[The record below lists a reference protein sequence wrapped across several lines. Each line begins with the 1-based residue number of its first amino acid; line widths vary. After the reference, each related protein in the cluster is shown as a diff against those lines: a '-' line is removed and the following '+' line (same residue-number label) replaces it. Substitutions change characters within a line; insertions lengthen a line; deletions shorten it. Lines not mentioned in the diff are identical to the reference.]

1 MTDFFNIDPR
11 LAALAE
17 KAEQAAEKRFGEINK
32 TAEYNGAK
40 VLKAFIDNKVSE
52 SCLKGTTGYGYGDIG
67 RETLDAVYAQ
77 AFGGEDAVV
86 RHNFVNGTHT
96 LSTALFGV
104 LRPNDT
110 MLSLTGSPYDT
121 MEEVIGIR
129 GEAGRGSLKDF
140 GVKYEQV
147 DLLDDGTPDLAEIA
161 ERAKGKKV
169 GYIQRSRGYSLR
181 PSFTIDVIEQIIK
194 AARSAEPNIIIMV
207 DNCYGE
213 FVEKREPL
221 AVGADLIMGS
231 LIKNPGGGI
240 ASTGGYIC
248 GRKDLVEL
256 CADRLACVGVGKEV
270 GCTLNQSREML
281 LGFFMSPEV
290 TANALKTG
298 VFACAL
304 FEQLGFKTFP
314 AADDHRT
321 DIISSICLEN
331 EERLTAFCQGIQKGS
346 PVDAYCTPEA
356 WDMPGYDSKVIMAA
370 GAFTMG
376 ASIELSADAPIRE
389 PFAAW
394 LQGGL
399 TYPTGKLGVLTAA
412 QVKRSIPSRSITN
425 AGMLS
430 VITVTSK
437 PMSRQT
443 VAVSRAP

>member
-147 DLLDDGTPDLAEIA
+147 DLRDDGTPDLAEIA

-207 DNCYGE
+207 DN
-213 FVEKREPL
+213 
-221 AVGADLIMGS
+221 
-231 LIKNPGGGI
+231 
-240 ASTGGYIC
+240 
-248 GRKDLVEL
+248 
-256 CADRLACVGVGKEV
+256 
-270 GCTLNQSREML
+270 
-281 LGFFMSPEV
+281 
-290 TANALKTG
+290 
-298 VFACAL
+298 
-304 FEQLGFKTFP
+304 
-314 AADDHRT
+314 
-321 DIISSICLEN
+321 
-331 EERLTAFCQGIQKGS
+331 
-346 PVDAYCTPEA
+346 
-356 WDMPGYDSKVIMAA
+356 
-370 GAFTMG
+370 
-376 ASIELSADAPIRE
+376 
-389 PFAAW
+389 
-394 LQGGL
+394 
-399 TYPTGKLGVLTAA
+399 
-412 QVKRSIPSRSITN
+412 
-425 AGMLS
+425 
-430 VITVTSK
+430 
-437 PMSRQT
+437 
-443 VAVSRAP
+443 

>member
-86 RHNFVNGTHT
+86 RHSFVNGTHT

-147 DLLDDGTPDLAEIA
+147 DLLDDGTPDLAAIA

-412 QVKRSIPSRSITN
+412 QELLNRGLIEI
-425 AGMLS
+425 
-430 VITVTSK
+430 
-437 PMSRQT
+437 
-443 VAVSRAP
+443 

>member
-147 DLLDDGTPDLAEIA
+147 DLLNDGTPDLAAIA
-161 ERAKGKKV
+161 ERAKSKKV

-412 QVKRSIPSRSITN
+412 QELLNRGLIEI
-425 AGMLS
+425 
-430 VITVTSK
+430 
-437 PMSRQT
+437 
-443 VAVSRAP
+443 

>member
-147 DLLDDGTPDLAEIA
+147 DLLEDGTPDLAAIA

-181 PSFTIDVIEQIIK
+181 PSFTIDVIEQMIK

-314 AADDHRT
+314 TADDYRT

-412 QVKRSIPSRSITN
+412 QELLNRGLIEI
-425 AGMLS
+425 
-430 VITVTSK
+430 
-437 PMSRQT
+437 
-443 VAVSRAP
+443 